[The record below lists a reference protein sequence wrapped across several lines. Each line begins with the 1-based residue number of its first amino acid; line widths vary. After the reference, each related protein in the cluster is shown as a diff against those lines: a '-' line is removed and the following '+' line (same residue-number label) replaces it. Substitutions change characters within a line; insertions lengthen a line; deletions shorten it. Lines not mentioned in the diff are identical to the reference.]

1 MHFVFGVVVSL
12 LLLTMRITATSPSTS
27 CHLVFSINAGRSG
40 SSYLSRV
47 LNLHPD
53 VDAGHERKPVMA
65 TSVLRQ
71 AKQQGLEATYQARK
85 ALKIPAIRRVMATN
99 PGKVYAET
107 SHLFAKTF
115 SHLVMQA
122 FPECRIDV
130 IVLWRDFMDIACSF
144 YVHGWQA
151 IHEDWL
157 IEPWS
162 QLATL
167 ESIPNHT
174 ATTTKEAAQEADLI
188 FWYIY
193 DTAAKAYA
201 FSHQYEYARYYPQL
215 HLHTYWLE
223 ELQTAAQV
231 NELFQSLGLEA
242 LSEELAGRLETAPV
256 STRRGR
262 RFATP
267 VIGRASN
274 TKQDRGHRT
283 DVCPR
288 KWLQNRLDAFH
299 ARAQNA
305 FVCLPK
311 MPLTPP
317 PSV

>member
-1 MHFVFGVVVSL
+1 MHFVFGVVVTMLL
-12 LLLTMRITATSPSTS
+12 LLLTLTTVNP

-40 SSYLSRV
+40 STYLSRV
-47 LNLHPD
+47 LNLHPE
-53 VDAGHERKPVMA
+53 VDAGHERPPVMA

-71 AKQQGLEATYQARK
+71 AKQQGLEATYEMRK
-85 ALKIPAIRRVMATN
+85 ALKIPAIRALL
-99 PGKVYAET
+99 GGKKVYAET

-144 YVHGWQA
+144 YVHDWGK
-151 IHEDWL
+151 IHQDWL

-167 ESIPNHT
+167 ESIPNDT
-174 ATTTKEAAQEADLI
+174 ATTPTKEAAQEADLI

-215 HLHTYWLE
+215 HVHTYWLE

-242 LSEELAGRLETAPV
+242 LSEEELAAASLETAP
-256 STRRGR
+256 
-262 RFATP
+262 P
-267 VIGRASN
+267 VIGRAVN
-274 TKQDRGHRT
+274 TKQQRGHRT

-288 KWLQNRLDAFH
+288 KWLHQRLDAFQD
-299 ARAQNA
+299 RAQKA
-305 FVCLPK
+305 FICLPQL
-311 MPLTPP
+311 PLTPP